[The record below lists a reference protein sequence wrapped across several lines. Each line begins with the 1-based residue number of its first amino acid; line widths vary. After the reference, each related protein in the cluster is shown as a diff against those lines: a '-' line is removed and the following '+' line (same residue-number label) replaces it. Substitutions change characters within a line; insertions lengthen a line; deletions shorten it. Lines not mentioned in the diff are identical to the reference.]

1 MRRVGLGHR
10 VGRRVGQQHLVEKQ
24 VDLGVHGVARQH
36 GGVRMAGHAEA
47 IGGRLAVGGR
57 GKPRI
62 VRVRSVVN
70 ALRILRERVDHATTR
85 ATLEGSAH
93 GGTDGG
99 TDGGAHGGAH
109 GGFKERVVGGFVGSF
124 IWVFIWIARSVGG
137 VVCVE
142 RAARFQWKGIVCC
155 RLRQFPQIGRP
166 NHSSTG
172 GR

>member
-1 MRRVGLGHR
+1 
-10 VGRRVGQQHLVEKQ
+10 
-24 VDLGVHGVARQH
+24 
-36 GGVRMAGHAEA
+36 MAGHAEA
-47 IGGRLAVGGR
+47 IGRRLAVGGR
-57 GKPRI
+57 GQPRI

-70 ALRILRERVDHATTR
+70 ALRILRERVEHATTR

-93 GGTDGG
+93 GGAHGGTDGG
-99 TDGGAHGGAH
+99 TDGGAQGGAHGGAH

>member
-36 GGVRMAGHAEA
+36 GGARMAGHAEA
-47 IGGRLAVGGR
+47 IGRRLAVGGR
-57 GKPRI
+57 GQPRI

-70 ALRILRERVDHATTR
+70 ALRILRERVEHATTR

-93 GGTDGG
+93 GGTD
-99 TDGGAHGGAH
+99 GGAH

-124 IWVFIWIARSVGG
+124 IWVFIWIARSMGG

-142 RAARFQWKGIVCC
+142 
-155 RLRQFPQIGRP
+155 
-166 NHSSTG
+166 
-172 GR
+172 